1 MVYLPLIYS
10 LGYPLITSSTY
21 PMSNPDYPRF
31 LHVPKGAMEQ
41 VAAGRSRKKP
51 GPKKRQFSTPRTPKK
66 TSNLSQDLMT
76 ESPTPSSNTVSSFD
90 PPRESRAVYPPAP
103 PPLPMPTIEPP
114 TYLSQPD
121 LFAPAIPPLSQSII
135 WTDGGVRTD
144 SFTVPSNMKRRPT
157 PTCSF
162 LSGLNSTLLLLDSSL
177 STGSSAIQTFQ
188 TGTST
193 HSRRSNLTSSQF
205 TLMALSVLLLC
216 LSRSACS
223 SLAPRLQGP
232 PYSLFEEGSCRM
244 DYTIGTTSR

>member
-10 LGYPLITSSTY
+10 LGYPLITSSPY

-135 WTDGGVRTD
+135 WTDGGVRNDRFLHSTVEHEEETYTD
-144 SFTVPSNMKRRPT
+144 LLVPLRPEFDFATPGLILVDGFLRNTNLPDRDQYTQSEIQLDQLPIHFDGLVSTSPLSFPFCLLIFSSTTTRFAVQSVRR
-157 PTCSF
+157 
-162 LSGLNSTLLLLDSSL
+162 
-177 STGSSAIQTFQ
+177 
-188 TGTST
+188 
-193 HSRRSNLTSSQF
+193 R
-205 TLMALSVLLLC
+205 
-216 LSRSACS
+216 
-223 SLAPRLQGP
+223 
-232 PYSLFEEGSCRM
+232 
-244 DYTIGTTSR
+244 